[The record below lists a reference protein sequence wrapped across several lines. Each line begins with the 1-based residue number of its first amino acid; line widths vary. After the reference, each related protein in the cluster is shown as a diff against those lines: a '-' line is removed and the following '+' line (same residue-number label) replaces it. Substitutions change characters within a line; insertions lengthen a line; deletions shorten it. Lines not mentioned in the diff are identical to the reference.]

1 MENQSLYSILYIFL
15 DWHPA
20 RIKTFADLIWAVIKS
35 RTVKLKELAVYVES
49 KGGLRAKISKIE
61 RLFLK
66 QDINLVCFG
75 KIMLKLLNSEGK
87 LKLAIDRTN
96 WQFGKKNLNFFVA
109 AVIYGNISVP
119 IAWLLLDKKGNSAT
133 DERKKLIEQILKI
146 LPKERIEIILGDR
159 EFVGEEWLEYLN
171 SEELPFA
178 IRVKKNERIKHKN
191 GGKMQLGRFFS
202 DMQVGA
208 IKSVEAKFYDS
219 EILVKITCL
228 QLERE
233 QLFIVSNAVVGDDA
247 LILYKQRWSIE
258 RAFKSLKTAGFN
270 LEDTHIIDLK
280 KLEKLFAVVS
290 LALAICV
297 IAGEIKN
304 NIKTIKIKKHGYKV
318 VSLFTYGFD
327 WLKDYFC
334 NMQNMALNM
343 MFKRL
348 RERIMSAFQIS
359 VG

>member
-1 MENQSLYSILYIFL
+1 MDNQSLCNILYIFL

-20 RIKTFADLIWAVIKS
+20 RIRTFADLIWGVVKAK
-35 RTVKLKELAVYVES
+35 TVKIKELAMHVS
-49 KGGLRAKISKIE
+49 SQGNLHAKIIRVE
-61 RLFLK
+61 RLLLK

-75 KIMLKLLNSEGK
+75 KIILKLLKSEGK

-96 WQFGKKNLNFFVA
+96 WQFGEKNLNFFVA
-109 AVIYGNISVP
+109 AVIYGNISIP
-119 IAWLLLDKKGNSAT
+119 IAWLLLDKKGNSST
-133 DERKKLIEQILKI
+133 DERKKLIEKILKI
-146 LPKERIEIILGDR
+146 LPKDRIEIILADR
-159 EFVGEEWLEYLN
+159 EFIGEEWLKYLS

-178 IRVKKNERIKHKN
+178 IRVKKIERFKHKH
-191 GGKMQLGRFFS
+191 GGRLQLGKFFG

-208 IKSVEAKFYDS
+208 SKAIEAKFYES

-233 QLFIVSNAVVGDDA
+233 QLFIVSNVVVGGAA

-258 RAFKSLKTAGFN
+258 RTFKSLKTAGFN
-270 LEDTHIIDLK
+270 LEDTHITNLK
-280 KLEKLFAVVS
+280 KLEKLFAVAS

-304 NIKTIKIKKHGYKV
+304 NIKAIKTKNHGYKA

-327 WLKDYFC
+327 WLKDYFS
-334 NMQNMALNM
+334 NMQNMSLNM
-343 MFKRL
+343 MFEL
-348 RERIMSAFQIS
+348 IRERITSVTKIS